1 MFVIQLLNGDEISE
15 TKGDT
20 IDVNPNTGV
29 VTVSRSNGFEST
41 STYYSPSAWHS
52 VQQRLQRSVVP
63 ATPAPL
69 LTGILQ

>member
-1 MFVIQLLNGDEISE
+1 MFVIQLLNGEEITE

-29 VTVSRSNGFEST
+29 VTVSRTNGFEAT
-41 STYYSPSAWHS
+41 STYYSPAAWHS

-69 LTGILQ
+69 LTGVFQ